1 MDEYEAMIDQQASK
15 ERIPIGKRAKSRKI
29 YVSKHLR
36 REANKAELVGFRKRV
51 KRIHTDMSFEDAYH
65 NRKPKRTLKKEQD
78 SGKFLIP
85 CCIHYH
91 DLPNSLCDTGS
102 TVSIMAIDTSQ
113 DSFTFVD
120 NSKANSAGMIK
131 NIKTTEE
138 KSTPISLALAGSNSE
153 SLLSLI
159 ASVDHF
165 FDSPLRN
172 LSSLVYLPRFN
183 ISICSCLCIDYI
195 EKGNPKFYPFRMSSE
210 HDKSLVWI
218 SSSGEKSLPPGSGFL
233 PPASRRLSQELIN
246 SIADKARFRTW
257 KTIFINKLITD
268 ESLRLLLTR
277 WRYMLTAAR
286 PQLLILAQA
295 KISSSSAGSPM
306 LTEAHRRIMLIAAYD
321 RFTICSGHVPSRT
334 DDSY

>member
-233 PPASRRLSQELIN
+233 PPASRSLPPGLGPASGFRLP
-246 SIADKARFRTW
+246 
-257 KTIFINKLITD
+257 
-268 ESLRLLLTR
+268 
-277 WRYMLTAAR
+277 AR